1 MDTSNQKCS
10 FLSLFTSGYNQ
21 KCSFLAWNSTGEPFA
36 SGLAGGCQSRSL
48 QTELGFESLLVC
60 VCVCVGVCVCVSVCV
75 CVFVCLCE
83 SVGYLGVL
91 GFASLSS
98 GFGYGW
104 GVSLRVCS
112 ELMFIWSHFGSRQR
126 RGTRQPPSP
135 VFALPL
141 FNIQP
146 WSKCTVLVTI
156 TFAEFSVLPFG
167 RFSCR

>member
-21 KCSFLAWNSTGEPFA
+21 KCSFLAWNSTGEPCA
-36 SGLAGGCQSRSL
+36 SGLAGGCQSRSP

-60 VCVCVGVCVCVSVCV
+60 VCAWVCVCVCLCVCFFVYVCV

-112 ELMFIWSHFGSRQR
+112 ELMFIWSIVLTR
-126 RGTRQPPSP
+126 RGSYLISLMWVQRAYYMS
-135 VFALPL
+135 
-141 FNIQP
+141 
-146 WSKCTVLVTI
+146 
-156 TFAEFSVLPFG
+156 
-167 RFSCR
+167 

>member
-36 SGLAGGCQSRSL
+36 SGLAGGCQSRSP

-60 VCVCVGVCVCVSVCV
+60 VCAWVCVCVSLCVCVRVCV

-98 GFGYGW
+98 GFGFWLWLGRIPSSLF
-104 GVSLRVCS
+104 GVNVHLEYRLNSAGQLSYQSYVGPEGLLYVLKIDRSAC
-112 ELMFIWSHFGSRQR
+112 R
-126 RGTRQPPSP
+126 RS
-135 VFALPL
+135 
-141 FNIQP
+141 
-146 WSKCTVLVTI
+146 
-156 TFAEFSVLPFG
+156 
-167 RFSCR
+167 